1 MTQALMAKGIK
12 KAKKDKE
19 IAKKSKLK
27 KALLTK
33 KQ

>member
-1 MTQALMAKGIK
+1 MGKGIK
-12 KAKKDKE
+12 KAKKDKK
-19 IAKKSKLK
+19 IVKKSKLK